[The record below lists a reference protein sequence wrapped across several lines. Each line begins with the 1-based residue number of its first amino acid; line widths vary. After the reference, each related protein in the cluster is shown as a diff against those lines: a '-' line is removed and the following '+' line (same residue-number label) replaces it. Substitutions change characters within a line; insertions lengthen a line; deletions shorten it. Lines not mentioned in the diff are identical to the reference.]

1 MTREAVDI
9 DVRPGV
15 ILVMGDHG
23 AVYAREGSIVALTVD
38 LKSRWAV
45 VSGLG
50 SGDDVAPCVYL
61 DANQD
66 TENIAKIEV
75 RSTLISFPG
84 FVGWNVFNAS
94 VGKSVLHVTLIK
106 DEVK

>member
-23 AVYAREGSIVALTVD
+23 AVYARSPRIVALTVD

-50 SGDDVAPCVYL
+50 SGDDVGPCVYL

-66 TENIAKIEV
+66 TENIAKLDCDTVIA
-75 RSTLISFPG
+75 FPG
-84 FVGWNVFNAS
+84 FVDWTVFNAS